1 MNFEPTVFVIDD
13 DPAVRNALRF
23 LLESVQ
29 LNVQTFAS
37 AEQFLQTYSV
47 HMTGCAVLD
56 LRMPGMSGLQLQ
68 QRLIRQPYSLPLIF
82 ITGHGDV
89 PLAVR
94 AMQNGALHFLE
105 KPLDDQLLLDA
116 INSALAMDKQNQQKR
131 LKLMAWQA
139 RLANLTER
147 EHQVYA
153 MVIERVSS
161 KQIAEKLGISL
172 KTVEYHRAR
181 MMEKMH
187 AESILDLLEMV
198 REIPGK
204 GADSAT

>member
-13 DPAVRNALRF
+13 DPAVRNAMRF

-29 LNVQTFAS
+29 MNVQTFAS
-37 AEQFLQTYSV
+37 AELFLQTYTV
-47 HMTGCAVLD
+47 HMIGCAVVD
-56 LRMPGMSGLQLQ
+56 VRMPGMSGLQLQ
-68 QRLIRQPYSLPLIF
+68 QRLIQQAFSLPMIF

-94 AMQNGALHFLE
+94 AMQNGAAHFLE

-116 INSALAMDKQNQQKR
+116 INAALAQDKINQQKR
-131 LKLMAWQA
+131 LQLMTIQA

-147 EHQVYA
+147 EHQVFTL
-153 MVIERVSS
+153 VIDKTPS

-187 AESILDLLEMV
+187 ADSILDLLEMT
-198 REIPGK
+198 RDARFI
-204 GADSAT
+204 

>member
-1 MNFEPTVFVIDD
+1 MTFEPTVFVVDD
-13 DPAVRNALRF
+13 DPAVRNGLRF
-23 LLESVQ
+23 LLESVR

-37 AEQFLQTYSV
+37 AEQFLQTYTI
-47 HMTGCAVLD
+47 HMIGCAVLD

-68 QRLIRQPYSLPLIF
+68 QKLIRQPHCLPIIF

-94 AMQNGALHFLE
+94 AMQNGAIHFLE
-105 KPLDDQLLLDA
+105 KPLDDQLLLDV
-116 INSALAMDKQNQQKR
+116 INTALEQDKTNQQKR
-131 LKLMAWQA
+131 LKLITVQA
-139 RLANLTER
+139 RISNLTER
-147 EHQVYA
+147 EHQVYKL
-153 MVIERVSS
+153 VVERIPS
-161 KQIAEKLGISL
+161 KQIADMLNISL

-198 REIPGK
+198 RELPDK
-204 GADSAT
+204 N

>member
-13 DPAVRNALRF
+13 DPAVRNAMRF

-29 LNVQTFAS
+29 MNVQTFAS
-37 AEQFLQTYSV
+37 AEQFLQTYTV
-47 HMTGCAVLD
+47 HMIGCAVVD
-56 LRMPGMSGLQLQ
+56 VRMPGMSGLQLQ
-68 QRLIRQPYSLPLIF
+68 QRLIQQAFSLPMIF

-94 AMQNGALHFLE
+94 AMQNGAAHFLE

-116 INSALAMDKQNQQKR
+116 INAALAQDKINQQKR
-131 LKLMAWQA
+131 LQLMTIQA

-147 EHQVYA
+147 EHQVFTL
-153 MVIERVSS
+153 VIDKTPS

-187 AESILDLLEMV
+187 ADSILDLLEMT
-198 REIPGK
+198 RDARLI
-204 GADSAT
+204 

>member
-13 DPAVRNALRF
+13 DPAVRNAMRF

-29 LNVQTFAS
+29 MNVQTFAS
-37 AEQFLQTYSV
+37 AEQFLQTYTV
-47 HMTGCAVLD
+47 HMIGCAVVD
-56 LRMPGMSGLQLQ
+56 VRMPGMSGLQLQ
-68 QRLIRQPYSLPLIF
+68 QRLIQQAFSLPMIF

-94 AMQNGALHFLE
+94 AMQNGAAHFLE

-116 INSALAMDKQNQQKR
+116 INAALAQDKINQQKR
-131 LKLMAWQA
+131 LQLMTIQA

-147 EHQVYA
+147 EHQVFTL
-153 MVIERVSS
+153 VIDKTPS

-187 AESILDLLEMV
+187 ADSILDLLEMT
-198 REIPGK
+198 RDARFI
-204 GADSAT
+204 